1 MDMEWGF
8 VNQTRRDVENG
19 VYSEPNDMIEPIY
32 TLIRVAVPAFNL
44 LIVREAKGR
53 SYRETYKVALSV
65 VREAIFNVRDLYRQ
79 HFTTGGYYGAPRYV
93 FETLFSAAE
102 AMPCDVHTHDEFE
115 VHVYR
120 VYRAVHELMTYYYN
134 EHEHRI
140 YDEDAGGYIWDE
152 DGFQWFH
159 KYWDSPANM
168 YIIDGFR
175 AATPQNVPRETIYLK
190 LVHYEPT
197 EKQRLNALYGKEIMN
212 VEAKE

>member
-1 MDMEWGF
+1 MTNRIKRKFERSMDMEWGF
-8 VNQTRRDVENG
+8 VNQTRHDVEDG
-19 VYSEPNDMIEPIY
+19 VFSEPNDMITPIY

-44 LIVREAKGR
+44 LIAREAKGR

-79 HFTTGGYYGAPRYV
+79 HFTTGGYYGAPRHI
-93 FETLFSAAE
+93 FEALFSAAE

-120 VYRAVHELMTYYYN
+120 VYRAIHELMTYYYN
-134 EHEHRI
+134 EYVHRI

-159 KYWDSPANM
+159 KYWDSPAARN
-168 YIIDGFR
+168 IIDMYHTT
-175 AATPQNVPRETIYLK
+175 TPQNVSCETIYLK
-190 LVHYEPT
+190 QVRYEP
-197 EKQRLNALYGKEIMN
+197 I
-212 VEAKE
+212 AK